1 MSLRALLT
9 PRPRLDHGDQLEID
23 GLPLRLR
30 VHAGARRISLR
41 LDSRERIVIATAPD
55 RARLPDAV
63 AFARQRQVWIAAQL
77 ARLPEPVS
85 FTPGRII
92 QVEARPCRLERAA
105 MRIRPTF
112 KPATTDEPAR
122 LLASGDGEVFA
133 RGVTRGLKALAEERL
148 VARTAL
154 HAAALGQPLPQISIT
169 DAKARW
175 GSCKQAHRG
184 QPAQIRYNWRLILAP
199 PAVLDYVAAHECAH
213 LLEANHGPQF
223 WEINARLHP
232 ALKTSRAWLKA
243 NGQQLHAAG
252 QG

>member
-9 PRPRLDHGDQLEID
+9 PKPRLDHGDQIEID

-41 LDSRERIVIATAPD
+41 LDSRERIVVATAPD
-55 RARLPDAV
+55 RSRLPDAV
-63 AFARQRQVWIAAQL
+63 AFARQRQAWIAAQL
-77 ARLPEPVS
+77 ARLPEPVA
-85 FTPGRII
+85 FAPGRVIE
-92 QVEARPCRLERAA
+92 VEGRPCRLERAA

-112 KPATTDEPAR
+112 KSATADEPAR
-122 LLASGDGEVFA
+122 LLAYGDAEVFA
-133 RGVTRGLKALAEERL
+133 RGVIRGLKALATERL
-148 VARTAL
+148 MARTVA
-154 HAAALGQPLPQISIT
+154 HAAALGQPVPEISIT

-184 QPAQIRYNWRLILAP
+184 QPAQIRYSWRLILAP

-213 LLEANHGPQF
+213 LVEANHGAGF
-223 WEINARLHP
+223 WAINARLHP
-232 ALKTSRAWLKA
+232 ALKTSRAWLKTH
-243 NGQQLHAAG
+243 GQRLHAAG